1 MAVEMFASMNDLLI
15 GSIGNKKSNFIY
27 ENLKLVYIIY
37 MIYIIYI
44 IYVIYNIYNIYKYTF
59 HAYIYIYIYIYIYTF
74 SIHIV
79 KAVFTCT
86 VSSY

>member
-59 HAYIYIYIYIYIYTF
+59 HAYIYVCIYI
-74 SIHIV
+74 
-79 KAVFTCT
+79 
-86 VSSY
+86 